1 MYHQHFHLI
10 NADLRKD
17 SLMNSTKLKQQ
28 AKRVTTMVGTQMMV
42 AAATMQSFAYSTEG
56 SAGLGGHAWPWT
68 QFLRSL
74 MQELTGPLPMIL
86 GIMGIVGAAIALF
99 SGNGGDGTRKF
110 ILLIFVISIAL
121 AAPSL
126 MDMLSL
132 GATGSGFVIP

>member
-1 MYHQHFHLI
+1 
-10 NADLRKD
+10 
-17 SLMNSTKLKQQ
+17 MNSTKLKQQ
-28 AKRVTTMVGTQMMV
+28 AKRVTTIVGSQMIL
-42 AAATMQSFAYSTEG
+42 AAATMQTFAYSTEG
-56 SAGLGGHAWPWT
+56 ANGIGGHPWPWT
-68 QFLRSL
+68 TFLKSL
-74 MQELTGPLPMIL
+74 MEHITGPLPMIL

>member
-1 MYHQHFHLI
+1 
-10 NADLRKD
+10 
-17 SLMNSTKLKQQ
+17 MNSTKLKQQ

-42 AAATMQSFAYSTEG
+42 AATTMQSFAYSTEG

-110 ILLIFVISIAL
+110 ILLIFVISIVFL
-121 AAPSL
+121 TCL
-126 MDMLSL
+126 R
-132 GATGSGFVIP
+132 TSGRCLFRS

>member
-1 MYHQHFHLI
+1 
-10 NADLRKD
+10 
-17 SLMNSTKLKQQ
+17 MNTKNLKQQ
-28 AKRVTTMVGTQMMV
+28 AKRVSTMVGTQMIV
-42 AAATMQSFAYSTEG
+42 AATTMQSFAYSTEG
-56 SAGLGGHAWPWT
+56 TTGIGGHAWPWT
-68 QFLRSL
+68 KFLQSL

-99 SGNGGDGTRKF
+99 SGNGGDGTRNF

>member
-1 MYHQHFHLI
+1 
-10 NADLRKD
+10 
-17 SLMNSTKLKQQ
+17 MNTKNLKQQ
-28 AKRVTTMVGTQMMV
+28 AKRVSTMVGTQMIV
-42 AAATMQSFAYSTEG
+42 AATTMQSFAYSTEG
-56 SAGLGGHAWPWT
+56 TTGIGGHAWPWT
-68 QFLRSL
+68 KFLQSL

-86 GIMGIVGAAIALF
+86 GIMGIVLF

>member
-1 MYHQHFHLI
+1 
-10 NADLRKD
+10 
-17 SLMNSTKLKQQ
+17 MNTKNLKQQ
-28 AKRVTTMVGTQMMV
+28 AKRVSTMVGTQMIV
-42 AAATMQSFAYSTEG
+42 AATTMQSFAYSTEG
-56 SAGLGGHAWPWT
+56 TTGIGGHAWP
-68 QFLRSL
+68 
-74 MQELTGPLPMIL
+74 TGPLPMIL

>member
-1 MYHQHFHLI
+1 MYYQHFHLI

-17 SLMNSTKLKQQ
+17 SLMNSTKIKQQ

-56 SAGLGGHAWPWT
+56 SAGLGGHAWPWA
-68 QFLRSL
+68 QF
-74 MQELTGPLPMIL
+74 PLPMIL

>member
-1 MYHQHFHLI
+1 
-10 NADLRKD
+10 
-17 SLMNSTKLKQQ
+17 MNTKNLKQQ
-28 AKRVTTMVGTQMMV
+28 AKRVSTMVGTQMIV
-42 AAATMQSFAYSTEG
+42 AATTMQSFAYSTEG
-56 SAGLGGHAWPWT
+56 TTGIGGHAWPWT
-68 QFLRSL
+68 KFLQSL
-74 MQELTGPLPMIL
+74 MQELTGPL